1 MVLALFRILGH
12 NFAPRY
18 CDLDAQRF
26 WRVTMP
32 GAGAGTY
39 GVVEDLARNKVSLD
53 KVITHWPDAAGGQ
66 IPGHRPGARLRPA
79 ADARA

>member
-1 MVLALFRILGH
+1 MVLGLFRILGY
-12 NFAPRY
+12 NFSPLF
-18 CDLDAQRF
+18 CDLDDQRF
-26 WRVTMP
+26 WRATMP
-32 GAGAGTY
+32 GAKAGTY

-53 KVITHWPDAAGGQ
+53 KVITHWPDTAGGQ